1 MQADREHGHVE
12 MEAEDALTGALE
24 VRVIDQHSQLQ
35 GAALRDGEAPVENQ
49 PWGGGG
55 QGDDCFVA

>member
-1 MQADREHGHVE
+1 MQADRQHGHVE

-49 PWGGGG
+49 PWGRG

>member
-49 PWGGGG
+49 PWGGGAG
-55 QGDDCFVA
+55 